1 MPTAGGNVKQKAIVL
16 LVLALLT
23 GLTAVASE
31 FPVIV
36 SQIEVSGNVNVNENE
51 ILREVPFAA
60 GEEITADE
68 LKAAAQAIF
77 GLGWFAG
84 VVPEFDASNVL
95 TFKVEE
101 YPVIEEI
108 NVSGNEAT
116 DDFKILGLTIF
127 RSKIMPTNKAHSI
140 LRENG
145 VRRGAVLNRNLLK
158 DGVQAIIDAYEDQ
171 GYTLVRIGNVTPGER
186 LSIEIIEG
194 KITDNIVKGL
204 STVPQDIA
212 HDMID
217 LPKEKCI
224 KKAAIQ
230 AVMSR
235 LRESVFFS
243 SVSIIPQQ
251 GQTKDSVQLVWEMTE
266 REILDTSAEIR
277 QIKLSGVTRFPPST
291 AYTTLGEIPEGPI
304 NNYGLLQVL
313 EGLFD
318 LYYREGYVMVRF
330 ETSSLTDG
338 ILSIDVKEGE
348 IGKVNITGNDYTED
362 YVIDKVFD
370 IRPGQILNQDRL
382 AVTYQQMMALGY
394 FKSIDINPT
403 WIGDRIELSVSL
415 VEQDELGGINGSV
428 SLSPRSGGLVGKLSY
443 SQKNLF
449 GTGQDLSFS
458 YNRGL
463 INDESATWSIG
474 YSTVAFFPAFDR
486 VGANLYRRTD
496 KKTVNEQ
503 ETNVYTVGGTGSVS
517 YPVADYTNLTLS
529 YKHEATRVGDP
540 SVWSPI
546 DSVTTG
552 VSYDDVANPRFP
564 TSGDRRSVSVEKA
577 GGFAP
582 GPQYTKLNA
591 SWINFSSLSINL
603 PFLAERDQAF
613 AIRLAGG
620 WGINIPYSQ
629 AYDLGGPETIRGT
642 SALSVPRLAYA
653 NFEYRLAV
661 VEGLT
666 TSLFFDV
673 GTVLPRV
680 NLLTTLGSFG
690 IELGIK
696 AAGMYVRLDMAWV
709 IGPDIDW
716 VPNFNFGFSPMF

>member
-1 MPTAGGNVKQKAIVL
+1 VKRKAIAFFA
-16 LVLALLT
+16 LVLVA
-23 GLTAVASE
+23 GLTAVATD
-31 FPVIV
+31 FPLIV
-36 SQIEVSGNVNVNENE
+36 SQIEVSGNVNVNEKE
-51 ILREVPFAA
+51 ILKEVPFAA
-60 GEEITADE
+60 GDEVTSYE
-68 LKAAAQAIF
+68 LKEAAQAIYD
-77 GLGWFAG
+77 LGWFTE
-84 VVPEFDASNVL
+84 VVPEFDANNVL
-95 TFKVEE
+95 IFKVTE

-127 RSKIMPTNKAHSI
+127 RSKIMPTNKVRGI

-145 VRRGAVLNRNLLK
+145 VKRDAVLNRNLLM
-158 DGVQAIIDAYEDQ
+158 DGLQAIIDSYEEK
-171 GYTLVRIGNVTPGER
+171 GYTLIAVGDVTPGET

-204 STVPQDIA
+204 ITVPQDIV

-217 LPKEKCI
+217 LPQKTCI

-230 AVMSR
+230 EVVSR
-235 LRESVFFS
+235 LRRSVYIS
-243 SVSIIPQQ
+243 SVNVTPQQ
-251 GQTKDSVQLVWEMTE
+251 GQTKDCLRLVWELTE
-266 REILDTSAEIR
+266 RQILDAPAEIR
-277 QIKLSGVTRFPPST
+277 QIKLSGLTRFPPSM
-291 AYTTLGEIPEGPI
+291 AYSTLGDIPEGSI

-318 LYYREGYVMVRF
+318 LYYRNGYVMARF

-348 IGKVNITGNDYTED
+348 IGKVSITGNDYTED
-362 YVIDKVFD
+362 YVIDKVLD

-382 AVTYQQMMALGY
+382 AVTYKQLMALGY
-394 FKSIDINPT
+394 FESVDINPA
-403 WIGDRIELSVSL
+403 WIDDTIELGVSL
-415 VEQDELGGINGSV
+415 VEQEELGGINGAV

-463 INDESATWSIG
+463 INDKSATWRIG
-474 YSTVAFFPAFDR
+474 YTAIAFLRDFDSFG
-486 VGANLYRRTD
+486 VDLYRTDD
-496 KKTVNEQ
+496 KKTTGEHEQ
-503 ETNVYTVGGTGSVS
+503 IVVRTIGGTSWVT
-517 YPVADYTNLTLS
+517 YPLADYTNLTLS
-529 YKHEATRVGDP
+529 YKHEATCVGDD
-540 SVWSPI
+540 SVWGSI
-546 DSVTTG
+546 NSVTTA
-552 VSYDDVANPRFP
+552 VRYDDVATPRFP

-603 PFLAERDQAF
+603 PFLAERDQVF
-613 AIRLAGG
+613 AVRLAGG
-620 WGINIPYSQ
+620 WATNIPYSQ
-629 AYDLGGPETIRGT
+629 AYELGGPETIRGT
-642 SALSVPRLAYA
+642 SAFSVTHIAYA

-661 VEGLT
+661 IEGLT

-673 GTVLPRV
+673 GTALPRV

-690 IELGIK
+690 IELGINV
-696 AAGMYVRLDMAWV
+696 AGMYVRLDAAWV
-709 IGPDIDW
+709 IGPEMGW